1 MPSCKACFGFFALIF
16 LLLLPVVHAQ
26 AQTSEAVKVA
36 VLPFEVN
43 ADEELRYLQDSL
55 PELLRDRLESAGFE
69 LVDPA
74 LVEQAMAD
82 SGVSVLDLAT
92 ARQLALSV
100 GASYSLYG
108 TFSQLGE
115 ALNLEARFV
124 DAFGLEPAVPVFSN
138 KDGLINLLPLV
149 DEVVAQVKSTAM
161 SEETIASID
170 VEGTR
175 ILDKDVVLIRLR
187 MQKGDTYDPKA
198 VNEELKT
205 VYGLGYFDDVKVA
218 VSDVTGGKRVVF
230 QVTEKPRIQS
240 IGVYGND
247 LIDEDEILE
256 IVSSKIG
263 AVLNPN
269 VLRRDL
275 ATITAVY
282 KSKGYYKSTV
292 DYKVEGGETGQAKL
306 LFTINEGDKLYIKE
320 IIFDG
325 VEQLDADDLEDELAL
340 SEKGF
345 FWWIND
351 TGVLN
356 EELLDRDG
364 ASVQAYYANRG
375 FLNVKVARPEVE
387 FRDDGIYVTF
397 RVSEGSRY
405 KIGLVEF
412 KGDLISSEEELKVVI
427 DLDELQ
433 AEGGYVNSEVMRND
447 IENLTNYYNNSGYA
461 YADVGASFR
470 TDEENLIVD
479 VLYNVAKHQRVHIR
493 RVFLEGNTATRD
505 NVIMRS
511 LLLADGDQYNGAR
524 IENSI
529 KALEG
534 LNYFS
539 GVDMEPIPTGDP
551 AEMDL
556 KVAVQEKPTGAIT
569 GGFGYSS
576 SGGIY
581 LAGAITERNLLG
593 KGYNLS
599 LSTKLGGSS
608 NSWEL
613 DFYNPRVNDTY
624 WGFGFDTHL
633 TTGDYEDYDKDS
645 LGAGMRG
652 FHAFGKYSLLGF
664 SYSINNY
671 TIKNVDSDAA
681 ESVQDSAGVHL
692 SSSVGVNWSRSTV
705 GKDSFFIS
713 RGMKNN
719 LGLSMG
725 GGPFGG
731 GDQYVKW
738 GVTTD
743 YYKPVAGDLVFHIK
757 GAGGFLHENYGGQDV
772 PLAQRY
778 YLGGIDSVRGY
789 TKGKISPRDDNG
801 DRIGGNK
808 YLASS
813 MELLYP
819 LDKEFGI
826 LGLLFFDAGNAW
838 KEGESFFEQQTPADE
853 TYSNSPSFG
862 LFKSVGAGI
871 RWMSPMGP
879 LRLEYGFGLDDL
891 DDSGS
896 SKFEF
901 SMGQSF

>member
-1 MPSCKACFGFFALIF
+1 MPSSKACSGFLAFIF
-16 LLLLPVVHAQ
+16 LLLLSVVHAG

-74 LVEQAMAD
+74 LVEQAMAE
-82 SGVSVLDLAT
+82 SGVTMLDLDA

-115 ALNLEARFV
+115 ALSLEARFV
-124 DAFGLEPAVPVFSN
+124 DAFGLEPAVPIFSN

-175 ILDKDVVLIRLR
+175 ILDKDVVLIRLS
-187 MQKGDTYDPKA
+187 MQKGDTYDPKE

-205 VYGLGYFDDVKVA
+205 VYALGYFDDVKVL

-240 IGVYGND
+240 IGIRGND
-247 LIDEDEILE
+247 VLGEDDILE

-269 VLRRDL
+269 VLRMDL
-275 ATITAVY
+275 ATISAVY
-282 KSKGYYKSTV
+282 KSKGYYKATV

-306 LFTINEGDKLYIKE
+306 LFNITEGDKLYIKE

-325 VEQLDADDLEDELAL
+325 VEQLDVGDLKDELAL

-345 FWWIND
+345 FWWID
-351 TGVLN
+351 DSGVLN

-375 FLNVKVARPEVE
+375 FLNVKVARPEVD

-397 RVSEGSRY
+397 RVSEGERY
-405 KIGLVEF
+405 KIGMVDF
-412 KGDLISSEEELKVVI
+412 KGDLIASEEELKLVI
-427 DLDELQ
+427 VLDDSQ
-433 AEGGYVNSEVMRND
+433 VEGEYVSSEIVRND
-447 IENLTNYYNNSGYA
+447 IEGLTNYYNNSGYA
-461 YADVGASFR
+461 YADVGASFK
-470 TDEENLIVD
+470 TDEENLVVD
-479 VLYNVAKHQRVHIR
+479 VLYHVSKHQRVHIR

-505 NVIMRS
+505 NVILRS
-511 LLLADGDQYNGAR
+511 LQLADGDQYSGVR
-524 IENSI
+524 VERSI
-529 KALEG
+529 KSLES

-539 GVDMEPIPTGDP
+539 GVDIEPIPTGDP

-576 SGGIY
+576 SGGAY
-581 LAGAITERNLLG
+581 VAGAISERNLLG

-599 LSTKLGGSS
+599 LSAKLGGST

-624 WGFGFDTHL
+624 WGFGFGTHL
-633 TTGDYEDYDKDS
+633 TTGEFEDYDKES
-645 LGAGMRG
+645 LGAGVRA
-652 FHAFGKYSLLGF
+652 FHAFGNYSLIGF
-664 SYSINNY
+664 NYALNSY
-671 TIKNVDSDAA
+671 TIKNVDADAA
-681 ESVQDSAGVHL
+681 DSVQDAVGVHL

-705 GKDSFFIS
+705 GKDSFFVS
-713 RGMKNN
+713 RGMKNAA
-719 LGLSMG
+719 GVTVG

-731 GDQYVKW
+731 DDRYVKW
-738 GVTTD
+738 GVSTD
-743 YYKPVAGDLVFHIK
+743 YYKPVAGDLVFHVK

-772 PLAQRY
+772 PLSQRY
-778 YLGGIDSVRGY
+778 YLGGMSSVRGY
-789 TKGKISPRDDNG
+789 SVGKISPRDESG

-808 YLASS
+808 YLTAN

-819 LDKEFGI
+819 LDKEFGV

-853 TYSNSPSFG
+853 TYANSPSFG
-862 LFKSVGAGI
+862 LFKSVGAGL

-879 LRLEYGFGLDDL
+879 LCLEYGFGLDDL

-901 SMGQSF
+901 SMGQAF